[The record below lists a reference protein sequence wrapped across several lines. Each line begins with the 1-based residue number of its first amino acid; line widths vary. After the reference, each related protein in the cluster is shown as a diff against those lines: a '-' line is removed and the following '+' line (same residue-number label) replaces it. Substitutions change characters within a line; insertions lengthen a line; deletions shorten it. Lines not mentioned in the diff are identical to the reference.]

1 MTGRI
6 YSNFRE
12 VTVEKQILG
21 KDQIMYEFTEDCMIH
36 IPQIDDEHKHLFAL
50 INEAVGMM
58 QETTDV
64 EPVAG
69 NLLRQLKEYANT
81 HFAHEEAYM
90 ESIRDPELEIQRK
103 EHNGFRKKVNEFVL
117 DTSSEEKV
125 RESFSQ
131 LMEYLVRWLYHHI
144 LSSDMMIGKIKAAD
158 GEEDVFAFTDKYKT
172 GIELVDDEHRRL
184 FEIIKE
190 TNDLIN
196 TVYVHDKYD
205 EIMQLLA
212 QLRQY
217 TEIHFSDEEAFM
229 EKIGYPELPS
239 QKQAHAAFVE
249 KLVDIDLNE
258 LDEIDDN
265 QQEYLAKLVDFLLG
279 WLSNHILVADKKIG
293 EYYKKQLQE

>member
-1 MTGRI
+1 
-6 YSNFRE
+6 
-12 VTVEKQILG
+12 
-21 KDQIMYEFTEDCMIH
+21 MYEFTEDCMIH
-36 IPQIDDEHKHLFAL
+36 IQQIDDEHRHLFAL

-64 EPVAG
+64 EPMAG

-90 ESIRDPELEIQRK
+90 ESIHDPELEIQRK
-103 EHNGFRKKVNEFVL
+103 EHHAFRKKVNEFVL

-144 LSSDMMIGKIKAAD
+144 LSSDMMIGKIKATD
-158 GEEDVFAFTDKYKT
+158 GEEDAFAFTDKYKT

-212 QLRQY
+212 ELRQY

-229 EKIGYPELPS
+229 GKIGYPELPS

-293 EYYKKQLQE
+293 EYYEKQLQE

>member
-1 MTGRI
+1 
-6 YSNFRE
+6 
-12 VTVEKQILG
+12 
-21 KDQIMYEFTEDCMIH
+21 MYEFTEDCMIH
-36 IPQIDDEHKHLFAL
+36 IQQIDDEHRHLFAL

-64 EPVAG
+64 EPMAG

-90 ESIRDPELEIQRK
+90 ESIHDPELEIQRK
-103 EHNGFRKKVNEFVL
+103 EHHAFRKKVNEFVL

-144 LSSDMMIGKIKAAD
+144 LSSDMMIGKIKATD
-158 GEEDVFAFTDKYKT
+158 GEEDAFAFTDKYKT

-212 QLRQY
+212 ELRQY

-229 EKIGYPELPS
+229 GKIGYPELPS

-279 WLSNHILVADKKIG
+279 WLSNHILVADKNIG
-293 EYYKKQLQE
+293 EYYEKQLQE